1 MLKDEDNKRFVAKLK
16 AVSLKIDDKTYTLP
30 IKEYDD
36 IQNNYKSTIPNLCQK
51 AYNIGYFDNDRISYT
66 SVLYRALWTILLSN
80 KDSAKDIKIINDAI
94 EVYLTSD
101 DLITPMSHNKAV
113 NNYLK
118 KHINQSYNEFKES
131 IYDKYGFNTDEYKNI
146 RIDKRQGNP
155 DFMIYEKQDL
165 QEIITSIFINLKSDF
180 KKDTEIDFIEKVKN
194 EVQSQNYYP
203 IYKPSYKYPKL
214 AILDNNTVG
223 FEFSIL
229 DEEKDI
235 ISEFEKIY
243 KLEISNKRKYS
254 SSITNE
260 LLNILDE
267 ENDDKFKS
275 AKDILKSALIYQY
288 QQQPDI
294 GSLEKAM
301 LVYNFHLFTANFKEA
316 EEDTE
321 NQEYNFK
328 SSYLIN
334 EYAVKKEIRLQIIQ
348 LKSLLNLND

>member
-1 MLKDEDNKRFVAKLK
+1 MLKDEDNKRFIAKLK
-16 AVSLKIDDKTYTLP
+16 DVSLKIDNQTYTLP

-36 IQNNYKSTIPNLCQK
+36 IQNNYINTLPNFCQK
-51 AYNIGYFDNDRISYT
+51 ACNIGYFDNRNINYT
-66 SVLYRALWTILLSN
+66 SILYRALWTILLSN
-80 KDSAKDIKIINDAI
+80 KNSAKDIKILNEAI
-94 EVYLTSD
+94 DVYLSSD

-113 NNYLK
+113 NDYLNTN
-118 KHINQSYNEFKES
+118 IQQTYNEFKES
-131 IYDKYGFNTDEYKNI
+131 IYRKYGFDTDEYKTI
-146 RIDKRQGNP
+146 KIDKRQGNP
-155 DFMIYEKQDL
+155 AFMVYKKQDL
-165 QEIITSIFINLKSDF
+165 QEIITSIFVNLKSDF
-180 KKDTEIDFIEKVKN
+180 MKDTEIDFIEKVKS
-194 EVQSQNYYP
+194 EVQSQKYYP

-243 KLEISNKRKYS
+243 KLETSNKRKHS

-288 QQQPDI
+288 QQQPEI

-301 LVYNFHLFTANFKEA
+301 LVYNFHLFTANFKEL
-316 EEDTE
+316 EEDTKYK
-321 NQEYNFK
+321 EYNFK
-328 SSYLIN
+328 SAYLIN

-348 LKSLLNLND
+348 LKSLLNLTD